1 MAGVPL
7 KFRCYQCN
15 QLLGVSPS
23 KAGSVVACPRC
34 GVELIV
40 PQPPEPG
47 SAGST
52 DSAPAA
58 SEALE
63 TNAAPAAP
71 GGLDTGTSLESLDI
85 RPEDIRVEPGF
96 EWAPRPTEAERVELP
111 EDRPAPTP
119 AAAPAATP
127 PQSAVEEPTPSMQET
142 PPWVAAPEV
151 PPEAAETVVPPIRV
165 EPPRVAEPRSALAP
179 RSRDVVLSRSTVAAW
194 SLFVLLAQA
203 FAFLAGL
210 LAGHFVW
217 RVH

>member
-15 QLLGVSPS
+15 QLLGVSRS
-23 KAGSVVACPRC
+23 KAGTVVACPRC

-47 SAGST
+47 GSGST
-52 DSAPAA
+52 D
-58 SEALE
+58 
-63 TNAAPAAP
+63 AAPAVS
-71 GGLDTGTSLESLDI
+71 GGLDAGMSLESLDI
-85 RPEDIRVEPGF
+85 RPEDIRVEPGI
-96 EWAPRPTEAERVELP
+96 EWAPRPAEEERIELP
-111 EDRPAPTP
+111 EDRPAP
-119 AAAPAATP
+119 AAAPAPEWTEP
-127 PQSAVEEPTPSMQET
+127 PRAAEAPGAPVAET
-142 PPWVAAPEV
+142 QLWVAEAEPRPEPV
-151 PPEAAETVVPPIRV
+151 DAVVPPIRV

-179 RSRDVVLSRSTVAAW
+179 RSRDVVLSRSSVAAW

-210 LAGHFVW
+210 LAGHYVW